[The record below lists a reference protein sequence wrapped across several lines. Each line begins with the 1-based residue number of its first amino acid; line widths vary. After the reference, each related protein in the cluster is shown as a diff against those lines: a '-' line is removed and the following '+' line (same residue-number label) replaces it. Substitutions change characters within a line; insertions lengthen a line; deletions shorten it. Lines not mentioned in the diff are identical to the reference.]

1 MFFIIK
7 KHIRRIK
14 KRTKRVFKFYFPPGS
29 RKKKT
34 FMPSPPPLELH
45 KITQK
50 KFSCVILIKSITSSN
65 IFFIN
70 QIEHYIVIKKCVIL
84 CNFV

>member
-34 FMPSPPPLELH
+34 FMPSPPPSNYTKLH
-45 KITQK
+45 KK
-50 KFSCVILIKSITSSN
+50 
-65 IFFIN
+65 
-70 QIEHYIVIKKCVIL
+70 
-84 CNFV
+84 NFRV